1 MNRLTRNVI
10 FSLKNSKNIRTIT
23 SLVPQKTL
31 ANHETCKLFKNVSNQ
46 MMFCEKSSIF
56 SKRTVQ
62 FSTNA
67 IEISQLDY
75 EHFCVE
81 TLDGICDYIE
91 ELIDSINH
99 LTTADV
105 VNNVRI

>member
-1 MNRLTRNVI
+1 MNRLARNLI
-10 FSLKNSKNIRTIT
+10 FSLKNLKNTRTIT

-31 ANHETCKLFKNVSNQ
+31 VNHGTCKLFKSLSNP
-46 MMFCEKSSIF
+46 MIFCEKSTIF
-56 SKRTVQ
+56 ATQTVR
-62 FSTNA
+62 FSSNA

-75 EHFCVE
+75 EHFCAE
-81 TLDGICDYIE
+81 TLDEICDYIE